1 MQRAACYFDLTKPN
15 MAALDNTAAVR
26 TYAVGTCVA
35 QNLQVHTSS
44 SLNPSRNS
52 TTVCR
57 KLAFFGVRAEIW
69 PTRNK
74 EVLES
79 QTGPF
84 FPSWHIYS
92 EIRVDTGSLNE
103 RKQALAEAGKS
114 LEKDISPAQ
123 NCSFWA
129 ELYGYRVIIMTR
141 YMALCRF
148 WTKFENLE
156 CEVHENWIFPIFLR
170 VVCVRIKICY
180 IKYI

>member
-35 QNLQVHTSS
+35 LNLQVHTSS
-44 SLNPSRNS
+44 SLNPSRNN

-57 KLAFFGVRAEIW
+57 KLAFFGVRAEIL
-69 PTRNK
+69 PTRNE

-114 LEKDISPAQ
+114 LEEDISPAQ
-123 NCSFWA
+123 NCAVLLEGKQRSPMRHFW
-129 ELYGYRVIIMTR
+129 GPSTYRSTV
-141 YMALCRF
+141 LCPSAQTSTF
-148 WTKFENLE
+148 
-156 CEVHENWIFPIFLR
+156 
-170 VVCVRIKICY
+170 RIWEKAAQRLKRLLIARPS
-180 IKYI
+180 